1 MKDGTKIKRVSGTEL
16 SKKKLILLGAGGVF
30 IALILVFVLLGV
42 FGGKEDSNFFTVFNK
57 MLSTKVGNFR
67 YVIEVQTSE
76 YEVKA
81 TAQEQEMSVEEMTS
95 VEGASDETNG
105 VSTDAKHQE
114 KLADTWSNTE
124 GSSVIDW
131 TYPNYRVVIDGRTE
145 SINPMRAYMSVE
157 VSTPYSNG
165 MLFDAT
171 IVDGTYYINL
181 LELRN
186 WLSSST
192 DKKLA
197 DLAKSIPES
206 AVYLVMNE
214 DEIHFY
220 STFAEDSEY
229 EISGTYNFDEFY
241 NRFLILEQTLVS
253 SLGNGLPNNVYSTQG
268 TKYGIDI
275 KGDNAILLY
284 SNIKSCLNNS
294 SSMYST
300 YIKNLQSNG
309 QMTDEQAGQAVKER
323 DNFLSYISDK
333 WVWLNSASTS
343 DLTKRNLNFSGVA
356 DQYANDN
363 GENTYEADFVLSYTD
378 TQSKKNISIS
388 FSGAKTPLSST
399 KDTVSIPTG
408 ATSTK
413 DELGLGENFTNL
425 TKTIIDYFDILD
437 LFEEVKL
444 EKNAQRIVDSMLD
457 DFIDCVNENNL
468 GVEGFVPI
476 TKDSAISFIEK
487 YKDLEGG
494 SSKEDKFN
502 TQLVKGLLTSLN
514 DVTGSMVV
522 TEVIKE
528 EAEIERFREV
538 TADVTVTPNTV
549 ESEVSSSLDSS
560 VKETEGTYKII
571 ANVNEEESNTNLV
584 VIDAIL
590 LNTSD
595 HEMVIDLSR
604 LSVQDMTNNKYPC
617 NYETKLHEY
626 DNGFDMSNAPVSVT
640 IPVGGYVQTKLYSV
654 IENGWRYYDLFS
666 SDTKLGDIV
675 AY

>member
-1 MKDGTKIKRVSGTEL
+1 MKDGTKIKKVSSAKL
-16 SKKKLILLGAGGVF
+16 PKKKLIPLYIGGVLLVLV
-30 IALILVFVLLGV
+30 LIFVLLGAL
-42 FGGKEDSNFFTVFNK
+42 GNKEESNFFTVFNK

-67 YVIEVQTSE
+67 YVVEVQTSE
-76 YEVKA
+76 YEVTA
-81 TAQEQEMSVEEMTS
+81 TAQKQEMTVEEMTS
-95 VEGASDETNG
+95 VEGVTEDIEKETD
-105 VSTDAKHQE
+105 SAKHQGQLSE
-114 KLADTWSNTE
+114 TWSNTE
-124 GSSVIDW
+124 GSSIVDW
-131 TYPNYRVVIDGRTE
+131 TYPNYRVVFDGRTE

-165 MLFDAT
+165 KLFDAT

-186 WLSSST
+186 WLGSST

-197 DLAKSIPES
+197 DLAKYIPES

-220 STFAEDSEY
+220 SIFAEDSEY
-229 EISGTYNFDEFY
+229 EVSGTYNLDEFY

-253 SLGNGLPNNVYSTQG
+253 SLGNGLPSDVYSTQG
-268 TKYGIDI
+268 TKYGISI
-275 KGDNAILLY
+275 QGDNSITLY
-284 SNIKSCLNNS
+284 SNIKNCLNNS

-309 QMTDEQAGQAVKER
+309 QMTDEQAGQAVRER
-323 DNFLSYISDK
+323 DNFLEYISDK
-333 WVWLNSASTS
+333 WIWLNSASTS
-343 DLTKRNLNFSGVA
+343 DLTKRNLSLTGVA
-356 DQYANDN
+356 DQYANDS
-363 GENTYEADFVLSYTD
+363 GENTYEAECRLSYTD
-378 TQSKKNISIS
+378 TETNKNVIIT

-399 KDTVSIPTG
+399 KDSVAIPTG

-413 DELGLGENFTNL
+413 DELGLGDSFTGL
-425 TKTIIDYFDILD
+425 IKTVIDYFDVLD

-444 EKNAQRIVDSMLD
+444 EKNAQRLVDSMID

-468 GVEGFVPI
+468 GVEGFTPI
-476 TKDSAISFIEK
+476 TRDSVLGFIEK

-494 SSKEDKFN
+494 GSKEDKFN
-502 TQLVKGLLTSLN
+502 TDLVKGLLTSLDN
-514 DVTGSMVV
+514 VTGSMVV
-522 TEVIKE
+522 TEVVKE
-528 EAEIERFREV
+528 EAEVEQFREV
-538 TADVTVTPNTV
+538 TADVTVTPNVIDTG
-549 ESEVSSSLDSS
+549 VSSSLDDS
-560 VKETEGTYKII
+560 VKETEGTYRII
-571 ANVNEEESNTNLV
+571 ANVVEEESNTNLV

-595 HEMVIDLSR
+595 HDMVIDLSR
-604 LSVQDMTNNKYPC
+604 LSIQDMMNNKYPC

-626 DNGFDMSNAPVSVT
+626 DNGFDMTQAPVSVT
-640 IPVGGYVQTKLYSV
+640 IPVGGYVETKLYSV

-666 SDTKLGDIV
+666 GDTKLGDIV